1 MADERDYYEVLGVA
15 RDASAREIKS
25 AYRKL
30 AVRHHPDRNP
40 GDREAETA
48 FKAAAEA
55 YSVLSDPDKRARY
68 DRFGRQGVGGG
79 FGGFDPETF
88 GDFSDILGD
97 FFGFGDIF
105 GRSAR
110 RPGGGRPGADLRYR
124 LELSLE
130 EAAFGV
136 EKTLEVPR
144 LETCESCGGQG
155 SEGGAEPPA
164 CSACGGRGQV
174 RFTQGFFTVARPCPQ
189 CRGEGRVVTDP
200 CRQCRGRGRVEKKRQ
215 LQVQVPAG
223 VDNGTRMR
231 LAGEGEHGHRGG
243 PPGSLF
249 VDLSVRPREGLERDG
264 PHVMST
270 VGVTFPEAVLGC
282 SKTVSTLHGD
292 EVVEIPAGTP
302 HGAHFRIK
310 GKGIERLDR
319 AGRGDHIVTV
329 DLGVPHPR
337 DLSEE
342 EIENL
347 RRLAELQGSEVRD
360 GGGVL
365 DKVKNLFA

>member
-1 MADERDYYEVLGVA
+1 MAEERDYYEILGVA
-15 RDASAREIKS
+15 RDASPREIKT

-30 AVRHHPDRNP
+30 AVRYHPDRNP
-40 GDREAETA
+40 GDREAEAA
-48 FKAAAEA
+48 FKQAAEA
-55 YSVLSDPDKRARY
+55 YAVLSDAEKRARY

-79 FGGFDPETF
+79 FGGFDPDIF

-97 FFGFGDIF
+97 FFGFGDVF

-144 LETCESCGGQG
+144 LETCEACGGKG
-155 SEGGAEPPA
+155 SEGGAEPPP
-164 CSACGGRGQV
+164 CQACGGRGQV
-174 RFTQGFFTVARPCPQ
+174 RFTQGFFTVARTCPQ
-189 CRGEGRVVTDP
+189 CRGDGRVVTDP
-200 CRQCRGRGRVEKKRQ
+200 CPQCRGQGRVEKRRQ

-243 PPGSLF
+243 PPGNLF
-249 VDLSVRPREGLERDG
+249 VDLSVRPREGFERDG
-264 PHVMST
+264 PHVLSRLA
-270 VGVTFPEAVLGC
+270 VTFPEAVLGC
-282 SKTVSTLHGD
+282 SKRVTTLHGEEKVD
-292 EVVEIPAGTP
+292 VPAGTP
-302 HGAHFRIK
+302 HGAHFRLK

-319 AGRGDHIVTV
+319 AGRGDHIVTI
-329 DLGVPHPR
+329 DLRVPHPR
-337 DLSEE
+337 DLSDEE
-342 EIENL
+342 VESL
-347 RRLAELQGSEVRD
+347 RQLAELQGSEVRD

-365 DKVKNLFA
+365 DKVKNLFG

>member
-40 GDREAETA
+40 GDREAEAA

-144 LETCESCGGQG
+144 LETRRSTFQPIQGEIPSPLNPPGGCHFHPRCPH
-155 SEGGAEPPA
+155 AM
-164 CSACGGRGQV
+164 
-174 RFTQGFFTVARPCPQ
+174 AR
-189 CRGEGRVVTDP
+189 CRD
-200 CRQCRGRGRVEKKRQ
+200 
-215 LQVQVPAG
+215 QVPALREIAPG
-223 VDNGTRMR
+223 R
-231 LAGEGEHGHRGG
+231 LSACH
-243 PPGSLF
+243 L
-249 VDLSVRPREGLERDG
+249 
-264 PHVMST
+264 
-270 VGVTFPEAVLGC
+270 
-282 SKTVSTLHGD
+282 
-292 EVVEIPAGTP
+292 
-302 HGAHFRIK
+302 
-310 GKGIERLDR
+310 
-319 AGRGDHIVTV
+319 
-329 DLGVPHPR
+329 
-337 DLSEE
+337 
-342 EIENL
+342 N
-347 RRLAELQGSEVRD
+347 D
-360 GGGVL
+360 GG
-365 DKVKNLFA
+365 